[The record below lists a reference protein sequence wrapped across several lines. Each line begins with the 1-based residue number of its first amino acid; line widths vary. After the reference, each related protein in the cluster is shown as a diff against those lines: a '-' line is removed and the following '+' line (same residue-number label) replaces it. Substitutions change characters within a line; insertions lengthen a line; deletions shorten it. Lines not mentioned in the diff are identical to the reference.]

1 MLDGELWSGNFP
13 DTVSCLNRG
22 SAPPSSPPL
31 RYYAFDLVP
40 VDEYEAGRFTTPQA
54 DRKAALDLLAQNLD
68 VASDLVSVLPWTP
81 VKDDAHLATVYDL
94 LISQGFEGA
103 MLKAADAPYATRRT
117 HNWLKMK
124 PLQTDEFPIIGFREG
139 RDSLRGSLGAI
150 LFRLPDG
157 REGAVGTGFSDS
169 DRARIWVAREAI
181 LRRKLWVQVAHQDR
195 DLGGALSFPRSW
207 GSGPGK
213 EGGEVDIP

>member
-157 REGAVGTGFSDS
+157 RGRG
-169 DRARIWVAREAI
+169 
-181 LRRKLWVQVAHQDR
+181 RRHRVLGQR
-195 DLGGALSFPRSW
+195 PGPDLGSSGGHSATQAL
-207 GSGPGK
+207 GPGRTP
-213 EGGEVDIP
+213 GP